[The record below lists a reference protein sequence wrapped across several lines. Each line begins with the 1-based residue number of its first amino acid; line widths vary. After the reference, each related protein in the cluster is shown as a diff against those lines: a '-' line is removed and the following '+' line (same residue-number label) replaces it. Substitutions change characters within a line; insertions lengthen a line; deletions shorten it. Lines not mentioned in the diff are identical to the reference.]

1 MPTPL
6 DQELYNKVKEHAN
19 KIYDRP
25 SAYKS
30 GYIVK
35 KYKELGGEYADD
47 NKPKNLKRWFKEEW
61 KDIGNMD
68 YPVYRPTKR
77 INKDTPLTFG
87 EIDKKH
93 AINQILLKQVFK
105 DKYNLPPF
113 KEGGSTEELIEAVKA
128 PYSHPIWK
136 VSNPIKAQKL
146 AFKYLNK
153 NAILYL
159 SNRKDKKYMV
169 LDPEGKG
176 VHFGNINYE
185 DFTKHENMLRRKNYL
200 RRATNIKGDWRETKY
215 SPNNLAIHILW

>member
-1 MPTPL
+1 MPYPL
-6 DQELYNKVKEHAN
+6 NQDLYNKVKEYAN

-35 KYKELGGEYADD
+35 RYKELGGEYADD

-61 KDIGNMD
+61 KDIGNKE

-77 INKDTPLTFG
+77 ISKDTPLTAS
-87 EIDKKH
+87 EIDPKQ
-93 AINQILLKQVFK
+93 AINQIKLKQIIK
-105 DKYNLPPF
+105 DKSNLPPF
-113 KEGGSTEELIEAVKA
+113 KEGGAKLIEATEA
-128 PYSHPIWK
+128 PHSNPIWN
-136 VSNPIKAQKL
+136 VSNPNTAQKL

-169 LDPEGKG
+169 FNPKGKG
-176 VHFGNINYE
+176 IHFGNINYE
-185 DFTKHENMLRRKNYL
+185 DFTKHGNLLRRKNYL
-200 RRATNIKGDWRETKY
+200 NRATNIKGDWKDTKY